1 MTHAASKT
9 ESGNESKSIVCR
21 AVRSSLRLRLLS
33 GATCFAVPVASHDPG
48 GWRLYAPRDA
58 QAQTVVNPVQTTTF
72 VINTNQ
78 NPIAFG
84 TATNIDT
91 TAVVD
96 SDGVFA
102 GGGTAWSVSNQ
113 GNHQIYLHGVF
124 LAGAGSSFINSG
136 SISATS
142 NLGTSA
148 GHFSNHRR
156 STVTNQANGTISGIG
171 GRTASTSMVAPAR

>member
-9 ESGNESKSIVCR
+9 ESGNESKDIVCR

-33 GATCFAVPVASHDPG
+33 GAASFALPVASMILAVG
-48 GWRLYAPRDA
+48 VCTPRDA

-113 GNHQIYLHGVF
+113 GIIKSTFHGVF

-148 GHFSNHRR
+148 GIFLTTGG
-156 STVTNQANGTISGIG
+156 TVTNQANGTISGIG